1 MTTAER
7 IYQESAR
14 LPESMRNEVLAY
26 IEGLKKQL
34 TKSSVTAEKQENDLN
49 SNYFQPSVS
58 VSEEEHQAILAGF
71 DDVKVGRVTPHSAV
85 KATYEQRL

>member
-7 IYQESAR
+7 IYQESAK

-58 VSEEEHQAILAGF
+58 VSEEEHQAILVGF
-71 DDVKVGRVTPHSAV
+71 DDVKAGRVIPHSAV
-85 KATYEQRL
+85 RATYEQRL